1 MRVAVAAVLLTLGIG
16 IQSEA
21 QDTTRSRWRDQPPT
35 GSAAV
40 AVDVQYEIP
49 GEKLPTAIEASALFA
64 PFVTQHWQ
72 LGISPTMSYLSG
84 GGPGGSYQAA
94 AVMADYF
101 PLARSA
107 SGPFAGGYLMEAG
120 GSGSSYDA
128 VGVQGGWLQFLTPQ
142 AALRGELRFRR
153 YSVGLQRET
162 YDVGMAL
169 EPYLF
174 GRAAERLTTLPG
186 LGTFDVS
193 FSADYN
199 FHPARTVTV
208 DGTVAPFLTT
218 WLQVGGTGH
227 YVRYFEPVDSYHVLD
242 AFARVYL
249 PLSIRVL
256 PFADGFVGDAS
267 SGVPGVT
274 RGSHGARA
282 GIRTYLVRSV
292 SLDASMEWRTYEPIL
307 GNSSFVVRQLRVT
320 LNTQLGRTR

>member
-1 MRVAVAAVLLTLGIG
+1 MRVGVAAVLLTLGIG
-16 IQSEA
+16 IRSEA
-21 QDTTRSRWRDQPPT
+21 QDTTRSRWREQPLT

-40 AVDVQYEIP
+40 ALDVTFEIP
-49 GEKLPTAIEASALFA
+49 GADLPKAVEASALFA

-72 LGISPTMSYLSG
+72 LGISPGIAYLSG
-84 GGPGGSYQAA
+84 GNPGGFDRAA
-94 AVMADYF
+94 ALMANYF

-107 SGPFAGGYLMEAG
+107 SGPFVGGYLMEAG

-142 AALRGELRFRR
+142 AALRGELQFRR
-153 YSVGLQRET
+153 YSGAPRAEV
-162 YDVGMAL
+162 YDVVVAL

-174 GRAAERLTTLPG
+174 GRAAERLTTMPG

-199 FHPARTVTV
+199 IHPARRVTA
-208 DGTVAPFLTT
+208 DATVAPFLSK
-218 WLQVGGTGH
+218 WLQVGGTG
-227 YVRYFEPVDSYHVLD
+227 YYTGFFEPGDTHSLD

-256 PFADGFVGDAS
+256 PFADGFVGHEAF
-267 SGVPGVT
+267 GLPRET

-282 GIRTYLVRSV
+282 GIRTYLDRGV
-292 SLDASMEWRTYEPIL
+292 SLDASMEWRAYGPM
-307 GNSSFVVRQLRVT
+307 GNSSFLVRQLRVT
-320 LNTQLGRTR
+320 LNTQLGRMR